1 MTKQDFLALI
11 DHFAA
16 QHPEASKLEKN
27 CFAYGL
33 LVGRC
38 DIIDWKDEADKI
50 KKNLELP
57 ARKKKGKK
65 HIAEQF
71 TLDLPDNKDTLS
83 K

>member
-1 MTKQDFLALI
+1 MTKQDFLSII

-16 QHPEASKLEKN
+16 QHPEATKLEKN

-38 DIIDWKDEADKI
+38 DLIDWKDEAEKI
-50 KKNLELP
+50 RKNLELP
-57 ARKKKGKK
+57 ATKEKSKR

-71 TLDLPDNKDTLS
+71 ELDLG
-83 K
+83 

>member
-16 QHPEASKLEKN
+16 EHPDATKLEKN

-38 DIIDWKDEADKI
+38 DMIDWKDEADKI
-50 KKNLELP
+50 RTNLELP
-57 ARKKKGKK
+57 LVKDKGKK
-65 HIAEQF
+65 HVAEQF
-71 TLDLPDNKDTLS
+71 ILDLP
-83 K
+83 

>member
-1 MTKQDFLALI
+1 MTKQEFIALI

-38 DIIDWKDEADKI
+38 DLIDWQDEAEKI

-57 ARKKKGKK
+57 TSKEKSKK

-71 TLDLPDNKDTLS
+71 ELDLSQN
-83 K
+83 

>member
-16 QHPEASKLEKN
+16 EHPDASKLEKN

-38 DIIDWKDEADKI
+38 DLIDWKEEAEKI

-57 ARKKKGKK
+57 QSKKQSTK

-71 TLDLPDNKDTLS
+71 TLDLPEN
-83 K
+83 

>member
-38 DIIDWKDEADKI
+38 DLIDWKDEAEKI

-57 ARKKKGKK
+57 VSKRQSKK

-71 TLDLPDNKDTLS
+71 MLDLPQN
-83 K
+83 